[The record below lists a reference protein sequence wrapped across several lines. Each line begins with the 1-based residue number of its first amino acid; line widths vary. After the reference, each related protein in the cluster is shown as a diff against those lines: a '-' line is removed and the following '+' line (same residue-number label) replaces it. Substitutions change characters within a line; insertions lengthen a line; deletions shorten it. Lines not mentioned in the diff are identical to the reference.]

1 MVARCL
7 EGQSVGGIRLA
18 AVAIPASVGQ
28 RARWVLDAVGASHVR
43 FGEDVPYRPEAWE
56 AVEHGELPDGDEL
69 AAGFFHLARVEER
82 GAERDPHGRFLAV
95 SSRLDPLDP
104 PLERLRRELGVE
116 PPRYRGARFAVAL
129 THDVDVPWRWT
140 RIGVL
145 GAAARLKNHAL
156 AGRAGQAAH
165 EARGLA
171 RVPLHKLR
179 RTDPNW
185 RFAEIAA
192 EERAHDARSTFFL
205 LAGHGHRA
213 DGAAP
218 GAYDRL
224 RPRLVETLLAADAE
238 IGLHGSYLA
247 AEDLDRLARERL
259 LLAQLDGP
267 LIGQRYHY
275 LRVDPHRNLAPLAG
289 IGFRY
294 DTSLGFPDALGF
306 RAGIAHPFRPWDFA
320 SDCPADLVELPLAVM
335 DATLAEERY
344 AGLSAQAA
352 KPRVLAL
359 LDWAAER
366 GGAFS
371 ILWHP
376 ERFDAPSA
384 RGWDRLYF
392 ELLEAVRERGGICLA
407 AGELAGLAAER
418 FGLPRD

>member
-1 MVARCL
+1 M
-7 EGQSVGGIRLA
+7 
-18 AVAIPASVGQ
+18 AIPASVEQ
-28 RARWVLDAVGASHVR
+28 RARWVLDTVGASDVR
-43 FGEDVPYRPEAWE
+43 LGEDLPYRADAWE
-56 AVEHGELPDGDEL
+56 AVDRGELPDGDDL

-82 GAERDPHGRFLAV
+82 GAELDRHGRFLAA
-95 SSRLDPLDP
+95 SSCLDPLDP

-116 PPRYRGARFAVAL
+116 PPRFRGARFAVAL

-140 RIGVL
+140 RIGVR
-145 GAAARLKNHAL
+145 GAAARLKSHAL
-156 AGRAGQAAH
+156 AGQAGQAAH

-179 RTDPNW
+179 GTDPNW
-185 RFAEIAA
+185 RFAEVAA

-205 LAGHGHRA
+205 MAGHGHRA

-218 GAYDRL
+218 EAYDRL
-224 RPRLVETLLAADAE
+224 RPRLVETLLEADAE
-238 IGLHGSYLA
+238 VGLHGSYLA
-247 AEDLDRLARERL
+247 AEDLDQLARERL
-259 LLAQLDGP
+259 VLAQLDGP

-306 RAGIAHPFRPWDFA
+306 RAGIAHPFRPWDFGRER
-320 SDCPADLVELPLAVM
+320 PAGVVELPLAVM

-344 AGLSAQAA
+344 AGLSAAEA

-359 LDWAAER
+359 LDWAAEH
-366 GGAFS
+366 GGGFS

-376 ERFDAPSA
+376 DRFDTPSA

-392 ELLEAVRERGGICLA
+392 ELLDAVRERGGVCLP
-407 AGELAGLAAER
+407 AGELAASLY
-418 FGLPRD
+418 DHS

>member
-1 MVARCL
+1 MVRT
-7 EGQSVGGIRLA
+7 LA
-18 AVAIPASVGQ
+18 VVAGAVPIPERVER
-28 RARWVLDAVGASHVR
+28 RAGWVLEMVGAPALR
-43 FGEDVPYRPEAWE
+43 LGEDVPYRPEAWE
-56 AVEHGELPDGDEL
+56 AVEAGELPDGDEV
-69 AAGFFHLARVEER
+69 AAGFYHLARVEER
-82 GAERDPHGRFLAV
+82 GAQLDRHGRFLAAL
-95 SSRLDPLDP
+95 SRLDPLDP

-116 PPRYRGARFAVAL
+116 PPPYRGARFAVAL

-145 GAAARLKNHAL
+145 GAAARLKGHAL
-156 AGRAGQAAH
+156 AGRVGPAVH

-179 RTDPNW
+179 GTDPNW
-185 RFAEIAA
+185 RFAQIAA
-192 EERAHDARSTFFL
+192 EERAHYTRSTFFL
-205 LAGHGHRA
+205 MAGHGHRA

-218 GAYDRL
+218 EEYDRL
-224 RPRLVETLLAADAE
+224 RPQLVETLLGAGAE
-238 IGLHGSYLA
+238 VGLHGSYLA

-259 LLAQLDGP
+259 QLAQLEGP
-267 LIGQRYHY
+267 IIGQRYHY

-306 RAGIAHPFRPWDFA
+306 RAGIAHPFRPWDFGRER
-320 SDCPADLVELPLAVM
+320 PADLVELPLAVM

-344 AGLSAQAA
+344 ARLSAAEA

-359 LDWAAER
+359 LDWAAEH

-392 ELLEAVRERGGICLA
+392 ELIEGVRDRGGICLA
-407 AGELAGLAAER
+407 AGELAGIAAER

>member
-1 MVARCL
+1 MVR
-7 EGQSVGGIRLA
+7 RLA
-18 AVAIPASVGQ
+18 AVSGAASIPERVER
-28 RARWVLDAVGASHVR
+28 RARWVLEMLGGSGAR
-43 FGEDVPYRPEAWE
+43 LGEDVPYRPEAWE
-56 AVEHGELPDGDEL
+56 AAERGELPAGDPL
-69 AAGFFHLARVEER
+69 AEGFFHLARVEER
-82 GAERDPHGRFLAV
+82 GAEYDRHGRFFAA
-95 SSRLDPLDP
+95 SSCLDALDP

-140 RIGVL
+140 RIGVR
-145 GAAARLKNHAL
+145 GAAARLKGYAL
-156 AGRAGQAAH
+156 AGRAGPALH

-179 RTDPNW
+179 GTDPNW

-192 EERAHDARSTFFL
+192 EERARGARSTFFVM
-205 LAGHGHRA
+205 AGHGHRA

-218 GAYDRL
+218 ESYDRL
-224 RPRLVETLLAADAE
+224 RPSLVETILETGAE
-238 IGLHGSYLA
+238 VGLHGSYLA
-247 AEDLDRLARERL
+247 ADDLERLTRERL

-267 LIGQRYHY
+267 LIGHRYHY

-306 RAGIAHPFRPWDFA
+306 RAGIAHPFRPWDFVHER
-320 SDCPADLVELPLAVM
+320 PADLVEVPLAVM

-344 AGLSAQAA
+344 AGLSAAEA
-352 KPRVLAL
+352 KPPVLRL
-359 LDWAAER
+359 LDWAAEH
-366 GGAFS
+366 GGGFS

-376 ERFDAPSA
+376 ERFDGPSA
-384 RGWDRLYF
+384 RGWDQLYF
-392 ELLEAVRERGGICLA
+392 ELIEEVRERGGICLA

>member
-1 MVARCL
+1 MVRR
-7 EGQSVGGIRLA
+7 VV
-18 AVAIPASVGQ
+18 AVSGAVPISERDER
-28 RARWVLDAVGASHVR
+28 RARWVLDMLGAPTVR
-43 FGEDVPYRPEAWE
+43 LGDDVPYRPEAWE
-56 AVEHGELPDGDEL
+56 AVERGELPDGDDL

-82 GAERDPHGRFLAV
+82 GAEVDRHGRFLAA
-95 SSRLDPLDP
+95 SSCLDPLDP
-104 PLERLRRELGVE
+104 PLERLRRELGAE
-116 PPRYRGARFAVAL
+116 PPSYRGARFAVAL

-140 RIGVL
+140 RIGVR
-145 GAAARLKNHAL
+145 GAAARLKGHAL
-156 AGRAGQAAH
+156 ARRVEPALH

-179 RTDPNW
+179 GTDPNW

-192 EERAHDARSTFFL
+192 EENAHDARSTFFL
-205 LAGHGHRA
+205 MAGHGHRA

-218 GAYDRL
+218 ETYDRL
-224 RPRLVETLLAADAE
+224 RQQLVETLLE
-238 IGLHGSYLA
+238 TGSEVGLHGSYLA
-247 AEDLDRLARERL
+247 AEDLGRLARERL

-267 LIGQRYHY
+267 LIGHRYHY

-294 DTSLGFPDALGF
+294 DTTLGFPDTLGF

-320 SDCPADLVELPLAVM
+320 RDRPADLVEVPLAVM

-344 AGLSAQAA
+344 AGLSAANA
-352 KPRVLAL
+352 KPRVLSL
-359 LDWAAER
+359 LDWAAEH

-376 ERFDAPSA
+376 ERFDGPSA

-392 ELLEAVRERGGICLA
+392 ELIEAVRERGGICLS
-407 AGELAGLAAER
+407 AGELAGMAAER

>member
-1 MVARCL
+1 VVAVP
-7 EGQSVGGIRLA
+7 G
-18 AVAIPASVGQ
+18 AVPISERDER
-28 RARWVLDAVGASHVR
+28 RAHWVLDMVGASGLR
-43 FGEDVPYRPEAWE
+43 LGEDVPYRAEAWE
-56 AVEHGELPDGDEL
+56 VVERGDLPEDDLL

-82 GAERDPHGRFLAV
+82 GAERDPHGRFFAT

-104 PLERLRRELGVE
+104 PLERLRRALGVE
-116 PPRYRGARFAVAL
+116 PPHYRGARFAVAL

-140 RIGVL
+140 RIGVR
-145 GAAARLKNHAL
+145 GAAARLKSHAV
-156 AGRAGQAAH
+156 AGRAEQALH

-179 RTDPNW
+179 GTDPNW
-185 RFAEIAA
+185 RFAETAA
-192 EERAHDARSTFFL
+192 EERSLGARSTFFVM
-205 LAGHGHRA
+205 AGHGHRA

-218 GAYDRL
+218 ESYDRL
-224 RPRLVETLLAADAE
+224 RPQLVETLLEAGAE
-238 IGLHGSYLA
+238 VGLHGSYLA
-247 AEDLDRLARERL
+247 ADDIDRLARERAA
-259 LLAQLDGP
+259 LAQLDGP
-267 LIGQRYHY
+267 LIGHRYHY

-306 RAGIAHPFRPWDFA
+306 RAGIAHPFRPWDFER
-320 SDCPADLVELPLAVM
+320 DRPANLVEVPLAVM

-344 AGLSAQAA
+344 ADLSAAEA

-359 LDWAAER
+359 LDWAAEH

-376 ERFDAPSA
+376 ERFDGPSA

-392 ELLEAVRERGGICLA
+392 ELIEAVRERGGVCLS

-418 FGLPRD
+418 LGLPRD